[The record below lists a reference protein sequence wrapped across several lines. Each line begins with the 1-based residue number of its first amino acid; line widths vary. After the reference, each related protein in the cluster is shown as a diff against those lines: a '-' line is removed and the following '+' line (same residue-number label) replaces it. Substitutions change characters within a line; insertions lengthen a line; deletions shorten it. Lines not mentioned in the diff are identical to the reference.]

1 MNALDATIM
10 VDASTKEFNGNLNGD
25 VAGNV
30 SGVVVGSAGSSIEGD
45 VTGSV
50 FSTGGLTLVNGTTG
64 TLNGAYITDIDTPR
78 IVINRDNDTGISILM
93 SSLTS
98 AGDTASGI
106 EFSVSRGTLETPTA
120 PSAGDP
126 VFLLTGKAYKA
137 DITDYALSSAIVAA
151 VGSEPL
157 VGMSNYVS
165 GELQFYATNGT
176 RDLFDTPFAMTFN
189 GAGKLS
195 APTVEARTAFQLPV
209 YADDA
214 ARSSAIST
222 PAKGMM
228 VFMTS
233 GTTPAVTNA
242 AVIYNG
248 SAWAAL

>member
-1 MNALDATIM
+1 
-10 VDASTKEFNGNLNGD
+10 
-25 VAGNV
+25 
-30 SGVVVGSAGSSIEGD
+30 
-45 VTGSV
+45 
-50 FSTGGLTLVNGTTG
+50 
-64 TLNGAYITDIDTPR
+64 
-78 IVINRDNDTGISILM
+78 
-93 SSLTS
+93 
-98 AGDTASGI
+98 
-106 EFSVSRGTLETPTA
+106 
-120 PSAGDP
+120 
-126 VFLLTGKAYKA
+126 
-137 DITDYALSSAIVAA
+137 
-151 VGSEPL
+151 
-157 VGMSNYVS
+157 
-165 GELQFYATNGT
+165 
-176 RDLFDTPFAMTFN
+176 MTFN